1 MKAYLVQLDIAWRN
15 KPANFQKVRDLLG
28 KSVEPGSLIVLP
40 EMFATGFDVDHG
52 TLVEGKPEQLAET
65 ADFLSSLARD
75 LNSTVQGTGIT
86 PSPDGKRQN
95 LVVAFGTSGKP
106 LSTFQKL
113 HPFTFGGE
121 HKRFTAGTD
130 IVAYPAGEFTVA
142 PFICYDLRFPE
153 VFRHATLRGA
163 NVFTVVANWPSPRH
177 SHWLPLLQA
186 RAIENQCYVLG
197 VNRAGRDKFLTYE
210 GQSVCFNPKGEQL
223 ALAGAEECVLIFEL
237 DNESQQSW
245 RKEFPV
251 LQDIRRKWLGL

>member
-1 MKAYLVQLDIAWRN
+1 MKAYLVQLNITWRN

-28 KSVEPGSLIVLP
+28 KKVESGSLIVLP

-52 TLVEGKPEQLAET
+52 ALVEGEPGLLAET
-65 ADFLSSLARD
+65 ADFLSTLARD
-75 LNSTVQGTGIT
+75 LASTVQGTGIT

-95 LVVAFGTSGKP
+95 LAVAFGPTGEL

-121 HKRFTAGTD
+121 HKRYTAGTE
-130 IVAYPAGEFTVA
+130 IVTYPVGKFTVA

-163 NVFTVVANWPSPRH
+163 NVLTVVANWPSPRH

-197 VNRAGRDKFLTYE
+197 VNRAGSDKFLPYQ
-210 GQSVCFNPKGEQL
+210 GQSVCFSPKGEQL
-223 ALAGAEECVLIFEL
+223 ALAGVDECVLSVEL

-245 RKEFPV
+245 RNEFPV
-251 LQDIRRKWLGL
+251 LQDIRKKWLGL